1 MSNLTYF
8 KPSKN
13 NNNNLQNS
21 NEIYEAQNLLHSLN
35 CLSKCI
41 CSECVIH
48 GIHKNHDVINIKK
61 AYPLVY
67 GKIEELCSN
76 INDKVKNIKKLNDNI
91 EKKIFKI

>member
-1 MSNLTYF
+1 MKFMKHRTYYISLF
-8 KPSKN
+8 KLFIKMY
-13 NNNNLQNS
+13 L
-21 NEIYEAQNLLHSLN
+21 
-35 CLSKCI
+35 
-41 CSECVIH
+41 SECVIH